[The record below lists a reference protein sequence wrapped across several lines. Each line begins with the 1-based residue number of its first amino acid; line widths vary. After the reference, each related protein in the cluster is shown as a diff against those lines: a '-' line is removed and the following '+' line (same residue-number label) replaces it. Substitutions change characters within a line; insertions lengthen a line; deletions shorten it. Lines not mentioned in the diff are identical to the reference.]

1 MDEQTFFSL
10 FSSLLSSLWD
20 KCSTYES
27 ALRFRAPWPPEL
39 VFLAKA

>member
-20 KCSTYES
+20 KCSIYES